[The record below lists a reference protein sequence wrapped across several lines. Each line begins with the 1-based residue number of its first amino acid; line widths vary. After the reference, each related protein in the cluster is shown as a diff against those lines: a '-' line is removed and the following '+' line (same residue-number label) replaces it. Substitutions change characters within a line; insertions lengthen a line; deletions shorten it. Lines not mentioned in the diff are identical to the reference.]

1 MSFQQPQAKGRGLCV
16 RHIFIDNKPCPF
28 LLLCMSCTQPCS
40 WRSSAHPQR
49 CRQTTPSRQDSRSV
63 FERLL
68 PGKTFPGRSRSGTP
82 EGTGVAV
89 AGDRGQQCFTV
100 VGGHGQ
106 ELSRRTKAEVVNE
119 DVSTRA
125 RPLAWGCWNNMSV
138 QQRQAAGRGLC
149 GTSSLTTS
157 ALVIRPLHK
166 ADDSE
171 AAAAPPRNGC
181 SLGTPSPV
189 VQGL

>member
-125 RPLAWGCWNNMSV
+125 RPLAWGCWTDLSFQQPQAKSTRV
-138 QQRQAAGRGLC
+138 QLEPVCSWPGAAGTICR
-149 GTSSLTTS
+149 SSN
-157 ALVIRPLHK
+157 VRPRAEVCAARLH
-166 ADDSE
+166 
-171 AAAAPPRNGC
+171 
-181 SLGTPSPV
+181 
-189 VQGL
+189 